1 MLPNRYLWIRKRHIE
16 LKYYSE
22 SYFLS
27 FRKPPNFESH
37 KENKLIAHVM
47 RGLSL
52 LCAMGA
58 WRYL

>member
-1 MLPNRYLWIRKRHIE
+1 MLANRYLWNRKRHIE

-22 SYFLS
+22 SYFLRS
-27 FRKPPNFESH
+27 RKPPIF
-37 KENKLIAHVM
+37 KPYKGNKLIAHAM

-52 LCAMGA
+52 LCTVGA